1 MRTNGTASC
10 ADKVSKMYYA
20 KSANGHHC
28 KIANKQHLQAVAKMA
43 EGFGRE
49 IDMSE
54 EAYLAGLFH
63 DFGKYGEAFQA
74 VLNGD
79 AGGVDHAFS
88 SAAMLFDLRKKRKYV
103 PIIQA
108 VQGHHGGLE
117 TFDKQALE
125 KAMRDPD
132 FDECPSGKTAS
143 LRGKAEYE
151 TALKAFKSDFP
162 SFTSFPKLP
171 QRDASASVT
180 ADMLD
185 TRMLFSCLVDADY
198 SVSAADDEPDGHETE
213 SAAALDAEVALRKLL
228 LLRESKRKSS
238 TAASAVNAL
247 RDEVFELCGDAG
259 EKPAGLFTLTA
270 PTGVGKT
277 MAMMHFALRQCIA
290 NGHRRI
296 IVVLPFLALAEQT
309 EQDYK
314 KIFCDLL
321 VDHSQ
326 KELSDGE
333 RIMAAR
339 WDAPVI
345 ITTSV
350 RFFESLFADK
360 ATDCRKLHNIAG
372 SVILFDEAQSLPTEL
387 IKPTLEAVERLC
399 GRYGC
404 TMLFSTATQPDYT
417 VIDGAPWQ
425 PTEIVPDSARLFSEM
440 RRVSTEWRLYKNEA
454 RKDLPTLNDIAD
466 EMRSET
472 NVCCIVNLRR
482 HAKQLAKTLSSCDG
496 VYLLSSDLCPAHR
509 LKTVA
514 EIKARQERKEPC
526 RVVATQCIEA
536 GVDLDFDVM
545 YRSLA
550 PMEAIVQAAGRCN
563 RNGKLPHGGRLIV
576 FEPNEDGKLYPKGNA
591 YEDGATA
598 VKLLQ
603 SADGNFDP
611 SDPERIKSYYKI
623 FFAKNRD
630 RRQLNNAIAEENYKK
645 VAKEYRLI
653 DNEGIRIIVP
663 YDGEAEL
670 FREIKASNEGGRIS
684 MALLAKAAPI
694 TVSTFD
700 GGFLKAVSPL
710 HIKKHGQDIE
720 TGYYILNSGFER
732 YYDPL
737 LGLTDNGTAHDDF
750 II

>member
-1 MRTNGTASC
+1 
-10 ADKVSKMYYA
+10 MYYA
-20 KSANGHHC
+20 KSANERHD
-28 KIANKQHLQAVAKMA
+28 KITNKLHLQAVAEMA
-43 EGFGRE
+43 EGFGKE
-49 IDMSE
+49 INMSE

-63 DFGKYGEAFQA
+63 DFGKYSELFQA

-88 SAAMLFDLRKKRKYV
+88 GAAMLFALRRNSKYT
-103 PIIQA
+103 PIIEA
-108 VQGHHGGLE
+108 VQGHHGGLASL
-117 TFDKQALE
+117 DKRALA
-125 KAMRDPD
+125 KAVTDPD

-143 LRGKAEYE
+143 LRGKNEYRA
-151 TALKAFKSDFP
+151 ALNAFQSDFP
-162 SFTSFPKLP
+162 DFSSFPKLR
-171 QRDASASVT
+171 QRGASANDT

-198 SVSAADDEPDGHETE
+198 SVSAADDEPDGHETK
-213 SAAALDAEVALRKLL
+213 SASALDAEVALEKLL
-228 LLRESKRKSS
+228 LLRESKRKNSS
-238 TAASAVNAL
+238 AAGAVNAL
-247 RDEVFELCGDAG
+247 RDEVFELCGAAG
-259 EKPAGLFTLTA
+259 EKPTGLFTLTA

-277 MAMMHFALRQCIA
+277 MAMMHFALRHCIA
-290 NGHRRI
+290 NGLRRI

-326 KELSDGE
+326 KELSDRE

-339 WDAPVI
+339 WDTPVI

-372 SVILFDEAQSLPTEL
+372 SVILFDEAQSLPTKL

-399 GRYGC
+399 SRYGC
-404 TMLFSTATQPDYT
+404 TVLFSTATQPDYT
-417 VIDGAPWQ
+417 VIDAAPWQ

-440 RRVSTEWRLYKNEA
+440 RRVSTEWRLYKNKT
-454 RKDLPTLNDIAD
+454 RKNLPTLNDIAD
-466 EMRSET
+466 EMQSEK

-482 HAKQLAKTLSSCDG
+482 HAKQMTKMLRDCDG

-514 EIKARQERKEPC
+514 EIKSRQERKKTC

-576 FEPNEDGKLYPKGNA
+576 FEPNEDGRLYPKGNA

-603 SADGNFDP
+603 SANGSFDL
-611 SDPERIKSYYKI
+611 SDPEQIRNYYKS

-630 RRQLNNAIAEENYKK
+630 SRQLNDAISEKNYKK

-653 DNEGIRIIVP
+653 DNEGKRIIVP

-670 FREIKASNEGGRIS
+670 FREIKTANEEGRIS
-684 MALLAKAAPI
+684 MALLARAAPI
-694 TVSTFD
+694 TVTSFD
-700 GGFLKAVSPL
+700 DGLFKAISPL
-710 HIKKHGQDIE
+710 HIKKRGQEIE
-720 TGYYILNSGFER
+720 TGYYIVNSGFER
-732 YYDPL
+732 CYDPL
-737 LGLTDNGTAHDDF
+737 LGLTDIAATHDDF
-750 II
+750 MI

>member
-1 MRTNGTASC
+1 M
-10 ADKVSKMYYA
+10 
-20 KSANGHHC
+20 
-28 KIANKQHLQAVAKMA
+28 
-43 EGFGRE
+43 
-49 IDMSE
+49 
-54 EAYLAGLFH
+54 
-63 DFGKYGEAFQA
+63 
-74 VLNGD
+74 LNGV

-125 KAMRDPD
+125 KAVRDPD
-132 FDECPSGKTAS
+132 FDECPSGKMAS

-171 QRDASASVT
+171 QKDASARGT

-185 TRMLFSCLVDADY
+185 TR
-198 SVSAADDEPDGHETE
+198 
-213 SAAALDAEVALRKLL
+213 
-228 LLRESKRKSS
+228 
-238 TAASAVNAL
+238 
-247 RDEVFELCGDAG
+247 
-259 EKPAGLFTLTA
+259 
-270 PTGVGKT
+270 
-277 MAMMHFALRQCIA
+277 
-290 NGHRRI
+290 
-296 IVVLPFLALAEQT
+296 
-309 EQDYK
+309 
-314 KIFCDLL
+314 
-321 VDHSQ
+321 
-326 KELSDGE
+326 
-333 RIMAAR
+333 
-339 WDAPVI
+339 
-345 ITTSV
+345 
-350 RFFESLFADK
+350 
-360 ATDCRKLHNIAG
+360 
-372 SVILFDEAQSLPTEL
+372 
-387 IKPTLEAVERLC
+387 
-399 GRYGC
+399 
-404 TMLFSTATQPDYT
+404 MLFSTATQPDYT
-417 VIDGAPWQ
+417 VIGGVPWQ

-440 RRVSTEWRLYKNEA
+440 R
-454 RKDLPTLNDIAD
+454 
-466 EMRSET
+466 SET
-472 NVCCIVNLRR
+472 NVCCIVNLRC

-603 SADGNFDP
+603 SADGNLYP
-611 SDPERIKSYYKI
+611 SDPDRIKSYYKI

-670 FREIKASNEGGRIS
+670 FREIKAANEDTRIS
-684 MALLAKAAPI
+684 MALLAKAAPHH
-694 TVSTFD
+694 
-700 GGFLKAVSPL
+700 GF
-710 HIKKHGQDIE
+710 
-720 TGYYILNSGFER
+720 NF
-732 YYDPL
+732 
-737 LGLTDNGTAHDDF
+737 
-750 II
+750 

>member
-1 MRTNGTASC
+1 M
-10 ADKVSKMYYA
+10 
-20 KSANGHHC
+20 
-28 KIANKQHLQAVAKMA
+28 
-43 EGFGRE
+43 
-49 IDMSE
+49 
-54 EAYLAGLFH
+54 
-63 DFGKYGEAFQA
+63 
-74 VLNGD
+74 LNGD

-125 KAMRDPD
+125 KAVRDPD

-171 QRDASASVT
+171 QRDASARGT

-185 TRMLFSCLVDADY
+185 TR
-198 SVSAADDEPDGHETE
+198 
-213 SAAALDAEVALRKLL
+213 
-228 LLRESKRKSS
+228 
-238 TAASAVNAL
+238 
-247 RDEVFELCGDAG
+247 
-259 EKPAGLFTLTA
+259 
-270 PTGVGKT
+270 
-277 MAMMHFALRQCIA
+277 
-290 NGHRRI
+290 
-296 IVVLPFLALAEQT
+296 
-309 EQDYK
+309 
-314 KIFCDLL
+314 
-321 VDHSQ
+321 
-326 KELSDGE
+326 
-333 RIMAAR
+333 
-339 WDAPVI
+339 
-345 ITTSV
+345 
-350 RFFESLFADK
+350 
-360 ATDCRKLHNIAG
+360 
-372 SVILFDEAQSLPTEL
+372 
-387 IKPTLEAVERLC
+387 
-399 GRYGC
+399 
-404 TMLFSTATQPDYT
+404 MLFSTATQPDYT
-417 VIDGAPWQ
+417 VIGGVPWQ

-472 NVCCIVNLRR
+472 NVCCIVNLRC
-482 HAKQLAKTLSSCDG
+482 HAKQLTKTLSSCDG

-591 YEDGATA
+591 YEDGAMA

-603 SADGNFDP
+603 SADGNLDP

-670 FREIKASNEGGRIS
+670 FREIKAANEDTRIS
-684 MALLAKAAPI
+684 MALLAKAAPHH
-694 TVSTFD
+694 
-700 GGFLKAVSPL
+700 GF
-710 HIKKHGQDIE
+710 
-720 TGYYILNSGFER
+720 NF
-732 YYDPL
+732 
-737 LGLTDNGTAHDDF
+737 
-750 II
+750 